1 MLNQTNS
8 AVYYAGTFDLSG
20 DTPLFKPAFEYQET
34 TMQVPFGVHSILSEL
49 FAGRMKPIEA
59 IVFLQLNHDSTW
71 ANGKT
76 YWISGRGLAKAI
88 GVSHRYIREA
98 LGRLES
104 WLKVLKTG
112 TQGIIYQLKHHNC
125 ESDDVPR
132 DKYGNPLKFAVAYG
146 EGGPIERMQAGDISW
161 KAALIWIV
169 LKFHSDWQ
177 SGENKGITTPMS
189 MKMLAKLTGFGKQTV
204 CESIK
209 ELQKAGMLKRLS
221 KSWERS
227 VFQLYPKPK
236 PKTKAERMKA
246 KHERSKVKAGRWE
259 VVTTPHHVY
268 SGNKQWR
275 CRYIDGRWEKRIGRG
290 AWKDVRDRELHRIP
304 KAIVRDIMPL
314 IELRREIN
322 KSLGGFDTT
331 QGGIRSAQDGF
342 QAAQSDLPI
351 PF

>member
-8 AVYYAGTFDLSG
+8 AVYYGGTFDLSG

-59 IVFLQLNHDSTW
+59 IVFLQMNHHSTW

-88 GVSHRYIREA
+88 GVSHRYIRET

-104 WLKVLKTG
+104 WLTVLKTG
-112 TQGIIYQLKHHNC
+112 TQGVIYQMRHHNC
-125 ESDDVPR
+125 GEDDVPR
-132 DKYGNPLKFAVAYG
+132 DAYGKPLTFAVPYG
-146 EGGPIERMQAGDISW
+146 EGGPIERMNAGDISW

-169 LKFHSDWQ
+169 LKFHSDWKT
-177 SGENKGITTPMS
+177 GVTAPMS

-204 CESIK
+204 CQAIK
-209 ELQKAGMLKRLS
+209 ALSKAGMLNRLS
-221 KSWERS
+221 KSWEQS

-236 PKTKAERMKA
+236 QKTEAQRLKA
-246 KHERSKVKAGRWE
+246 KHERSKIKVGRWE

-268 SGNKQWR
+268 SGNKQFR
-275 CRYIDGRWEKRIGRG
+275 CRYLDGRWEKRVGRG
-290 AWKDVRDRELHRIP
+290 NWKDVRDRDLHRIP
-304 KAIVRDIMPL
+304 RAIVRDITPY
-314 IELRREIN
+314 IEARQVSNALW
-322 KSLGGFDTT
+322 GGSQQA
-331 QGGIRSAQDGF
+331 QGGIQDAQGGF
-342 QAAQSDLPI
+342 QHAQGDLPI

>member
-1 MLNQTNS
+1 MLNQMNS
-8 AVYYAGTFDLSG
+8 AVYYGGTFLSG
-20 DTPLFKPAFEYQET
+20 DTPLFTKPIFEYQET

-49 FAGRMKPIEA
+49 CAGRMKPIEA
-59 IVFLQLNHDSTW
+59 IVFLQMNHHSTW

-104 WLKVLKTG
+104 WLTVLKTG
-112 TQGIIYQLKHHNC
+112 TQGVIYQLSHHNC
-125 ESDDVPR
+125 SADDVPR
-132 DKYGNPLKFAVAYG
+132 DKYGKPLKFAVPYG
-146 EGGPIERMQAGDISW
+146 KGGPIERMQAGDISW

-177 SGENKGITTPMS
+177 SGENNGITTPMS

-204 CESIK
+204 CDEIK
-209 ELQKAGMLKRLS
+209 ALSKAGMLNRLS

-236 PKTKAERMKA
+236 PKTEAERMKA
-246 KHERSKVKAGRWE
+246 KHERSKIKVGKWE

-268 SGNKQWR
+268 SGNKQYR
-275 CRYIDGRWEKRIGRG
+275 CRYIDGRWEKRVGRG
-290 AWKDVRDRELHRIP
+290 VWKDVRDRDLHRIP
-304 KAIVRDIMPL
+304 QAIRRDIMPL

-331 QGGIRSAQDGF
+331 QGGIQDAQGGVMGAQD
-342 QAAQSDLPI
+342 ALPI